1 MKQKK
6 KMMLG
11 GSVYGT
17 PMPDKKT
24 NSVTGMTIMYKGGK
38 VTKRYGTTENKKKQ
52 GQAEGQS

>member
-6 KMMLG
+6 RMMLG
-11 GSVYGT
+11 GSVYS
-17 PMPDKKT
+17 MPKPNKQ
-24 NSVTGMTIMYKGGK
+24 SVTGMTIMNRGGK